1 MIHSLVILIEVL
13 FLDIIS
19 TGWFAVSLIF
29 PHRLR
34 PWPLFR
40 VALLAIL
47 AGFMAPGPGFAQ
59 ENSPEQATE
68 QAFGQ
73 AVGRVTGYAIPRF
86 VSLKS
91 GQVNMRHGP
100 GESYAIDWI
109 FQRRGMPVEV
119 IAEHDNWRKIRD
131 HDGAEGWIHFQLLD
145 GRRMGLVK
153 GGPVSLYRRQDTATS
168 GVAAI
173 ADPGVILRLH
183 SCGAKWCRAE
193 VSGYKGWVTRDNLF
207 GVYAGEEFD

>member
-1 MIHSLVILIEVL
+1 MIANAARCGCDRFLCINSRVWSGVSDIL
-13 FLDIIS
+13 
-19 TGWFAVSLIF
+19 
-29 PHRLR
+29 PQC
-34 PWPLFR
+34 FR
-40 VALLAIL
+40 RL
-47 AGFMAPGPGFAQ
+47 AGWPAALVAVVLVAAAAGPGLAQ
-59 ENSPEQATE
+59 ETGAEQTAGPAT
-68 QAFGQ
+68 
-73 AVGRVTGYAIPRF
+73 GRVTGYAIPRF

-119 IAEHDNWRKIRD
+119 IAEHDNWRKVRD

-168 GVAAI
+168 GVSAI

-183 SCGAKWCRAE
+183 SCSAKWCRAE

-207 GVYAGEEFD
+207 GVYDGEEFG

>member
-1 MIHSLVILIEVL
+1 MIEVL
-13 FLDIIS
+13 FFHIIS
-19 TGWFAVSLIF
+19 AGWSTVSLIVPQGF
-29 PHRLR
+29 R
-34 PWPLFR
+34 PWLLLR
-40 VALLAIL
+40 VALPAII
-47 AGFMAPGPGFAQ
+47 AGFMAPAPGFAQ
-59 ENSPEQATE
+59 DNSADQATE
-68 QAFGQ
+68 QA
-73 AVGRVTGYAIPRF
+73 AGRVTGYAIPRF

-119 IAEHDNWRKIRD
+119 IAEHDNWRKVRD

>member
-1 MIHSLVILIEVL
+1 MIQSLIPATARAVL
-13 FLDIIS
+13 RFIS
-19 TGWFAVSLIF
+19 TGWFIVSHFSL
-29 PHRLR
+29 HRIAA
-34 PWPLFR
+34 F
-40 VALLAIL
+40 AGL
-47 AGFMAPGPGFAQ
+47 AGALFVAAPTVPAQAQ
-59 ENSPEQATE
+59 EDGVGPASTS
-68 QAFGQ
+68 
-73 AVGRVTGYAIPRF
+73 GRVTGYPIPRF

-119 IAEHDNWRKIRD
+119 IAEHDNWRRVRD
-131 HDGAEGWIHFQLLD
+131 HEGVEGWIHFQLLD
-145 GRRMGLVK
+145 GRRMALVS

-183 SCGAKWCRAE
+183 NCGPKWCRAE
-193 VSGYKGWVTRDNLF
+193 VSGYKGWVTRDNLW
-207 GVYAGEEFD
+207 GVYSGEEFD

>member
-1 MIHSLVILIEVL
+1 MIQALIPATASAV
-13 FLDIIS
+13 FRFIS
-19 TGWFAVSLIF
+19 TGWFTVPLISLHRIAGLAVCAAFVGGL
-29 PHRLR
+29 L
-34 PWPLFR
+34 
-40 VALLAIL
+40 VAALLAP
-47 AGFMAPGPGFAQ
+47 AAAQ
-59 ENSPEQATE
+59 EEGVGPASTS
-68 QAFGQ
+68 
-73 AVGRVTGYAIPRF
+73 GRVTGYPIPRF

-119 IAEHDNWRKIRD
+119 IAEHDNWRRVRD
-131 HDGAEGWIHFQLLD
+131 HEGAEGWIHFQLLD
-145 GRRMGLVK
+145 GRRMALVS

-183 SCGAKWCRAE
+183 NCGAKWCRAE
-193 VSGYKGWVTRDNLF
+193 VSGYKGWVTRDNLW
-207 GVYAGEEFD
+207 GVYSGEEFD